1 MSMKGMGMMPRER
14 RKPMSEINV
23 VPYIDVMLV
32 LLIIFMVTAPMLV
45 QGVKVDLPNTVSDPI
60 QAEKDVE
67 SVIVSVDGN
76 GAYYL
81 EVGGEGSDPM
91 PLEEVQNQVAKILAG
106 RTRSEVL
113 VRGDEFVN
121 YGVVVRL
128 MSALQGA
135 GASSVGLITES
146 SQNQ

>member
-14 RKPMSEINV
+14 SKPMSEINV

-60 QAEKDVE
+60 QAQKDVE
-67 SVIVSVDGN
+67 SIIVSVDGN

-81 EVGGEGSDPM
+81 EVGGQGSDPM
-91 PLEEVQNQVAKILAG
+91 SLDEVQSQVTKILSG
-106 RTRSEVL
+106 QTRSEVL

-128 MSALQGA
+128 MSALQVA

-146 SQNQ
+146 SQNE